1 MFYANRWADVFVAV
15 LGENVAEGLACLK
28 AMASPLKAVSG
39 SLFGY
44 SVARRLEALL
54 RECADTLPIP
64 AEYPIR
70 FITLL
75 VEKNQWRHIEVI
87 LQKIEERID
96 IQRGALTVI
105 AETTVPLDGAFEA
118 ELKEN
123 IIKRLGA
130 ADVNIKTRLVPEL
143 LGGYRLRIGGFFV
156 DASLKGQSEG
166 MTAALEAAV

>member
-1 MFYANRWADVFVAV
+1 MFHGNRWADVFVLV
-15 LGENVAEGLACLK
+15 LGENAAEGFACLK
-28 AMASPLKAVSG
+28 AMVSPLKAVSG

-44 SVARRLEALL
+44 SAARRIEALL
-54 RECADTLPIP
+54 RECADTSQIP

-75 VEKNQWRHIEVI
+75 VEKNQWRHIDEI

-96 IQRGALTVI
+96 IQRGSLTVI
-105 AETTVPLDGAFEA
+105 AETMFPMDGAFEK

-130 ADVNIKTRLVPEL
+130 ADVNIKTHLVPEL

-156 DASLKGQSEG
+156 DASLKGQIEE
-166 MTAALEAAV
+166 MKTALEAVI